1 MYFQIGL
8 CFISRHIG
16 VFEISLVL
24 FLMFSTQVTNQ
35 LELKIKIVLGKDYIK
50 LYSSVAPLNVFF
62 IALALVKFE
71 SYQQLIKIC

>member
-1 MYFQIGL
+1 MYLQIGL
-8 CFISRHIG
+8 CFIPRHIG

-24 FLMFSTQVTNQ
+24 FLMFSTQVRNQ

-50 LYSSVAPLNVFF
+50 LYSSVVPLNVFF
-62 IALALVKFE
+62 TALALVKSE